1 MPAGLSIIPW
11 IDAWSPAS
19 VSTLATVK
27 SGEPSPQSTVTGLSA
42 SAPVGVSTRIATTI
56 AMADRRIGFSGTRCA
71 SGPIARRQL
80 VGRARVEPAVAP
92 DLDKQPSPGT
102 SLANV
107 LARCAS

>member
-1 MPAGLSIIPW
+1 MPAGLSIIAW

-19 VSTLATVK
+19 VSTLATVE
-27 SGEPSPQSTVTGLSA
+27 SGEPSPQSTPVTGLSA

-56 AMADRRIGFSGTRCA
+56 AMADRHIGFSGTRCA

-80 VGRARVEPAVAP
+80 VGRARVEPAIAP

-107 LARCAS
+107 LA